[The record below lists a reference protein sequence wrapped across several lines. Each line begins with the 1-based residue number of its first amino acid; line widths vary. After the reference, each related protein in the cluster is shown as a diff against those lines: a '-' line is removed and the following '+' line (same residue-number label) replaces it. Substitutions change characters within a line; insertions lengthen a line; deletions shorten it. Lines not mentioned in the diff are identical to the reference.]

1 MWEQRLRLFAFC
13 VLTTFSTGAKV
24 RHVQLPAIP
33 ISQHLD
39 VMEHSA
45 MRIYQLNDFVNHT
58 AFIRSSPIRC
68 AETNVVIVSFLTL
81 WIPPR
86 LLTYDAILERAF
98 IIKVRN
104 YDYQLSTT
112 HGASYFALNKTTISA
127 NLMQRNKSVSQY
139 SENKVAAFR
148 LTIHISPHIG
158 EATAI
163 YHSGIKE
170 IRVNTTLEILDARYV
185 AVFATDMEKCPTL
198 ITEISEHFP
207 VWNKDEPISVKGIEV
222 EKPQRITVL
231 RDVIIAC
238 IVIGCY
244 YYALNG
250 VILPLYF
257 HIFMPLPKHE
267 ESQRQTARETEE
279 VFVSAPAPETDA
291 PLPSESVATSGS
303 VTSRSRPSVH
313 TPGVLKKNAR

>member
-148 LTIHISPHIG
+148 LTIHISP
-158 EATAI
+158 
-163 YHSGIKE
+163 
-170 IRVNTTLEILDARYV
+170 
-185 AVFATDMEKCPTL
+185 
-198 ITEISEHFP
+198 ISEHFP